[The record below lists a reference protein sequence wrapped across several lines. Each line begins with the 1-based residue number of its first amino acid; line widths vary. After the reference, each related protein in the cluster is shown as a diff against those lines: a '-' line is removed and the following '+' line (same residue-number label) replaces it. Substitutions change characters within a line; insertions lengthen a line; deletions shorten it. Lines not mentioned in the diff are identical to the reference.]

1 MDAKAEPEAAT
12 AAEAATRQR
21 SDVIEVS
28 KGMTIKLVR
37 VGNDQDEC
45 AGEKD
50 ICWHVRVAS
59 EYTNQSRI
67 VCAKNKASP
76 SRFARNKTNSGI
88 KPIRYIFIKFFLHT
102 I

>member
-1 MDAKAEPEAAT
+1 MDAMAEAEAAT

-28 KGMTIKLVR
+28 KGITIKLVR

-45 AGEKD
+45 ASEKE
-50 ICWHVRVAS
+50 ICSGVAS
-59 EYTNQSRI
+59 EYTNHSSI

-88 KPIRYIFIKFFLHT
+88 KPIRYISY
-102 I
+102 